1 MNCNGCNR
9 ELLSIGDLCFFILSP
24 KEIHFIVKT
33 ERLIFAQNNLKSN
46 WDSKNIEKVFCI
58 FCNYAV
64 GKVLP
69 IGPNNTNAIAF
80 GTEKVRLFGHVKTR
94 MDKWPQLYKTSPYSL
109 IEQRTMDNYFGN
121 NHALPQN
128 KIQTFDKLKPEKKP
142 IRYPNAEHKSEFN
155 YSDILMS
162 NITPREYQITCY
174 IEALQRD
181 LVVVLPT
188 GSGKTLIA
196 SMVTGKMKQMNP
208 SHMVLFIVDRIPL
221 VFQQGESLRLDTHL
235 NVCCLCS
242 ETRTEYM
249 LRRLREGHYDV
260 LVSTAGA
267 VLNLIDCDELSIYGF
282 SLVVLD
288 ECHHATGQHDYVRIL
303 QEIQTCV
310 GRCKP
315 RIIGLTASPL
325 SAKNDLSTTV
335 KLLIE
340 FKQLF
345 CNAPICH
352 NIDLAGYKFADQK
365 VEVFTVSNSDHA
377 FQSYIRVLLD
387 EMCRLADRIN
397 RIRGE
402 NIIRKEAL
410 DEPHCL
416 LRLKKSCAIVNRLFD
431 KNLSEPV
438 KIMKCYISALEIA
451 ELVGV
456 SYANTVLAD
465 TPLAE
470 RIHSNSTMLSPRLTQ
485 LLTILREYPTTSK
498 IIIFVHTRQAGEIL
512 TRILQENSE
521 ISHRFSP
528 LKIFGHGGAL
538 GMSWDEEQ
546 SDIIQKFRSG
556 SCNLLVSTSVLE
568 EGLDVPACDVVIR
581 FDGIKSL
588 ISFAQSKGRARK
600 LNNSKFVLILSNK
613 QQQTYEEIKH
623 REIILKQALRQIDT
637 RSAELIPSTKTLIIQ
652 NEISS
657 SQSTVEIPGY
667 YFTKMDCA
675 IEFYITDTHDQNEI
689 LEALNGILSGECF
702 LTIKR
707 IDIVDT
713 DAVWKQ
719 KGIFPVED
727 SLIICGVRSRDVIQ
741 SYRLLASKWDFCIH
755 SIEAQPF
762 VWTKLEMQALLQSN
776 HFSTW
781 QVIAI
786 HWGSFL
792 DKTTFSV
799 AIKTSHTNTLV
810 RIVPK
815 TSLLI
820 SLLDSAIEIEISFM
834 IIHRFILASWQDK
847 QVTLFIPL
855 SSCPIVRAVNV
866 DESTTRLTCEE
877 SQFLQ
882 VFSQHPVLVLTLPYT
897 ISDWIQV
904 WSTLHSSGL
913 FSVPLFDSKINISEN
928 NLFSTNEPSFIV
940 DPNYPHSRRLESC
953 FWLLSVLKC
962 TRSICL
968 TQQAIHRIFTLISH
982 SNNLQSLTA
991 ITTTLTK
998 ILKLSSTVTTQY
1010 FFDTMDYF
1018 NTELENTQEMNLQLI
1033 EPPTNYRSIEYV
1045 VITPSRVIC
1054 HPPVIVQCSR
1064 LYRNYPDVR
1073 FVLVAFRDEQ
1083 NQLLHNK
1090 DLFDRVKEVLENGFE
1105 VNGIKFY
1112 FLLSNPSQMR
1122 DQRAVFMQVS
1132 DTDSHVDVLNEI
1144 RARILGKTVLNSEIK
1159 FLSRVGLFSTSDIPM
1174 LQIEQSSVVEINDLR
1189 SQNNQILTDGS
1200 GKLSHSL
1207 SREVSAKLGSNFS
1220 AFQIRLAGYKGVLT
1234 VANEEDVDFV
1244 NTNLNCCKIIVRP
1257 SMKKMDWTDSSL
1269 NIVSTPTYE
1278 PFFINHTF
1286 INLITSLRDPVGD
1299 WNAEPA
1305 IRVLHSQALINY
1317 GSIFTDVKL
1326 ANNSLHTHLFNY
1338 SNDIKHNFDVRTE
1351 PYFLS
1356 LLRCMYSFNVKS
1368 LISKARIPLE
1378 NGGLFMGIPDPI
1390 GVLDEGEIFI
1400 QFESKG
1406 NSQIIEGPVILY
1418 KHPCL
1423 HPGDLLSPFAVNM
1436 AELKHLRNV
1445 VVFPIRGASLPASTS
1460 GGDLDGDLYAVVWES
1475 SLIPPQYSLH
1485 PALDYNEIAIRGQ
1498 AQLKTTHKT
1507 PLLNDSE
1514 NIQQRLSEAY
1524 CDVVSNDSL
1533 GKIANMHL
1541 ALCDQLEDGACD
1553 PLAISVAELQSVAVD
1568 YPKTG
1573 VAPVLPH
1580 EVTRML
1586 KDKGFPDFMEKDG
1599 SQVYVS
1605 TKLLGELYR
1614 NAKSVCYTTSI
1625 SLHAHGAVDSNRN
1638 PLPDISAHYL
1648 YIPGCEY
1655 YMDEARLTYDLFAN
1669 AMQQIMTSFGLETE
1683 AETVLGLMIKCHP
1696 MLSADKKKTR
1706 KSLGAVVQTLFGQF
1720 RDVFFN
1726 GINSKD
1732 SFECSKKVL
1741 AWYYTAYT
1749 QSPENMVFYS
1759 FPWIMSE
1766 YMCNVS
1772 NEREGNVS
1780 ELSSVLGRT
1789 AREYLEENAGYIRSN
1804 VESKLSTFPIVESCI
1819 TNYVAA
1825 ETASNDSIFN
1835 VTCFGSVSL
1844 FLCEPQSDLDISIN
1858 PTSVCYN
1865 YLFPSPEDRE
1875 KFRQLN
1881 THQQRKHLLTNVVS
1895 PAIDKIAHFKMEKYT
1910 AQVPIIAIK
1919 VDSPLDLN
1927 NEVNIDITVG
1937 SDGVQKCQ
1945 YIMQL
1950 YRETGGVFYGWLWLL
1965 MHWARHV
1972 GILKCQTSTDN
1983 TGIIL
1988 TAEFEALC
1996 LFIYDQMSNKPET
2009 GCLSVNDVSCS
2020 FLLDRLMSS
2029 EIDSILGSMLEEFF
2043 WLGMKVTSQQD
2054 RIVYEWPIEG
2064 KPTHTIDSPSLKK
2077 ISFLLFQAWHCIV
2090 YTRDLKKIFER
2101 NDIPLRLNRRFSYK
2115 VSNRIR
2121 SACHF
2126 HELRLSSLTGATVRI
2141 EDQGRHL
2148 LVSSQGPASSIYK
2161 LSLEL
2166 SKLETITSLTKKYA
2180 FNANKYIL
2188 EGSYSII
2195 LENQPHNVRVKLIPF
2210 KGSCFKLYHFHN
2222 ERNHVGYTSETL
2234 AASWKQQAI
2243 SKLQFLLLA
2252 QLSKF
2257 PRNNNKLLEKLNF
2270 KTRFGFFYALE
2281 SKEFFQQFGDSIAL
2295 EDFERC
2301 LKKSLRYRRQIIRD
2315 FLPVRTSIPD
2325 EPTRPP
2331 VFDVTSF
2338 NEPTNPLREQI
2349 SKKKKIPYPNC
2360 SFCPGLQ
2367 EISNS
2372 NDFAMCQSIYTSA
2385 LEECGFTAY
2394 VYDKPISYAWMMD
2407 VKATKSFDVRILL
2420 DNQMNIIAINERPLV
2435 WVVATVIA
2443 DRNVTKNA
2451 DKLNDIRLRVDT
2463 TEEISPGSNL
2473 YKFVFP
2479 NGLPSRLLTVDKDG
2493 ILNPCQEIKQNLK
2506 FVRQKTK
2513 FIHYKRESITAKITL
2528 GIEYSDKLFQF
2539 GRKFCELTLLNN
2551 EHELRRAVAAGNDS
2565 NEVVRIVENAF
2576 NVALEVSN
2584 AIKRLSLDVLPDQ

>member
-9 ELLSIGDLCFFILSP
+9 ELLSIDDLCFFILSP

-33 ERLIFAQNNLKSN
+33 ERLVFAQKSLRSN
-46 WDSKNIEKVFCI
+46 WESNKIEKVYCI
-58 FCNYAV
+58 FCDYAV
-64 GKVLP
+64 GKVIP
-69 IGPNNTNAIAF
+69 IGPNNTNAIGF
-80 GTEKVRLFGHVKTR
+80 GTEKVRLFDLVKTR
-94 MDKWPQLYKTSPYSL
+94 MDKWHQLYNNSPYNL
-109 IEQRTMDNYFGN
+109 IERRTMDTYFGN
-121 NHALPQN
+121 NHGLHQN
-128 KIQTFDKLKPEKKP
+128 RIQTFDKLRPERKS
-142 IRYPNAEHKSEFN
+142 IRFPRTDNMSEFN

-181 LVVVLPT
+181 LVIVLPT

-196 SMVTGKMKQMNP
+196 SMVTGKMKQLNP

-242 ETRTEYM
+242 ETRTEYI

-303 QEIQTCV
+303 QEIQTCI
-310 GRCKP
+310 GRYKP

-335 KLLIE
+335 SLLNE

-345 CNAPICH
+345 SNAPICH
-352 NIDLAGYKFADQK
+352 NIDLAGYTFANQM
-365 VEVFTVSNSDHA
+365 VEVFTISNNDYA
-377 FQSYIRVLLD
+377 FDSYIRVLLN

-397 RIRGE
+397 HIRGE
-402 NIIRKEAL
+402 NVIRKEAW
-410 DEPHCL
+410 DEPYCM
-416 LRLKKSCAIVNRLFD
+416 LRLKRSLAIVKRLFD
-431 KNLSEPV
+431 KNLNESV
-438 KIMKCYISALEIA
+438 NIMKCYISALEIA

-456 SYANTVLAD
+456 SYANNVLAD
-465 TPLAE
+465 TPLAGS
-470 RIHSNSTMLSPRLTQ
+470 IHSNSTILSPRLTQ
-485 LLTILREYPTTSK
+485 LLSILKEYPSTSK

-512 TRILQENSE
+512 TRILQENCE

-546 SDIIQKFRSG
+546 SEIIQKFRSG

-568 EGLDVPACDVVIR
+568 EGLDVPACDIVIR

-600 LNNSKFVLILSNK
+600 LNDSKFVLILSNK
-613 QQQTYEEIKH
+613 QHQTFEEIKH
-623 REIILKQALRQIDT
+623 REIILKQALQRIDIQ
-637 RSAELIPSTKTLIIQ
+637 SAEIIPSTTTLVIQ
-652 NEISS
+652 SEISS
-657 SQSTVEIPGY
+657 AQSSVEIPGY
-667 YFTKMDCA
+667 YFTKLDCA
-675 IEFYITDTHDQNEI
+675 IEFYITDAHDQNDI
-689 LEALNGILSGECF
+689 LEALNDILSGECF

-719 KGIFPVED
+719 KGIFPLED

-741 SYRLLASKWDFCIH
+741 SYRLLTNKWDFCIH

-762 VWTKLEMQALLQSN
+762 VWTKIEMHALLQSN

-781 QVIAI
+781 RITEIQ
-786 HWGSFL
+786 WGSFL
-792 DKTTFSV
+792 DKSSFSV
-799 AIKTSHTNTLV
+799 AAKTSQTNASV

-815 TSLLI
+815 SCLLI
-820 SLLDSAIEIEISFM
+820 SLSDSEIEIEISFM
-834 IIHRFILASWQDK
+834 IIHRFIISSWQNK
-847 QVTLFIPL
+847 QVTMFIPL
-855 SSCPIVRAVNV
+855 SSCPIVRAINV
-866 DESTTRLTCEE
+866 DESKTRLTCEE
-877 SQFLQ
+877 SRLLQ

-897 ISDWIQV
+897 ASNWIQV

-913 FSVPLFDSKINISEN
+913 FNVPLFDSRINILESYLSPTDEH
-928 NLFSTNEPSFIV
+928 SSIV
-940 DPNYPHSRRLESC
+940 DLNYPNPRQLENC
-953 FWLLSVLKC
+953 LWLLSVLKC

-968 TQQAIHRIFTLISH
+968 TQHTIHQIFILISQ
-982 SNNLQSLTA
+982 SNNLQILVA

-998 ILKLSSTVTTQY
+998 ILKLSSSVTTHY
-1010 FFDTMDYF
+1010 FIDIMDYF
-1018 NTELENTQEMNLQLI
+1018 STELENTQDLKLQLI

-1054 HPPVIVQCSR
+1054 HPPVIIQCSR

-1090 DLFDRVKEVLENGFE
+1090 DLFDRVEEVLTNGFD
-1105 VNGIKFY
+1105 VDGIRFY

-1122 DQRAVFMQVS
+1122 DQRAVFMQIREI
-1132 DTDSHVDVLNEI
+1132 DSHVNVLNDI
-1144 RARILGKTVLNSEIK
+1144 RAKIIGKTVIYSEIK
-1159 FLSRVGLFSTSDIPM
+1159 FLSRLGLFSTSDIPM
-1174 LQIEQSSVVEINDLR
+1174 LQIDQSSVAEISDLR
-1189 SQNNQILTDGS
+1189 AGNEQILTEGS
-1200 GKLSHSL
+1200 GKLRHDL
-1207 SREVSAKLGSNFS
+1207 GREVSAKLGSKFS
-1220 AFQIRLAGYKGVLT
+1220 ALQIRLAGYKGVLI
-1234 VANEEDVDFV
+1234 VANEEDTDFT
-1244 NTNLNCCKIIVRP
+1244 NTGLNKCKILVRP

-1269 NIVSTPTYE
+1269 NIVSIPTYE
-1278 PFFINHTF
+1278 RFFINHTF
-1286 INLITSLRDPVGD
+1286 INLITSLRDPIGD
-1299 WNAEPA
+1299 WNPEPV
-1305 IRVLHSQALINY
+1305 IRELHTKAMIEY
-1317 GSIFTDVKL
+1317 GRIFTDAKL
-1326 ANNSLHTHLFNY
+1326 ANKSLHSHLFNY
-1338 SNDIKHNFDVRTE
+1338 SSDIEQYFDVRIE

-1356 LLRCMYSFNVKS
+1356 LLRCVYSFSVRS
-1368 LISKARIPLE
+1368 LLSKARIPLE

-1390 GVLDEGEIFI
+1390 GVLEEGEIFV
-1400 QFESKG
+1400 QFEKNG
-1406 NSQIIEGPVILY
+1406 ISQIIEGPVILY

-1423 HPGDLLSPFAVNM
+1423 HPGDLLSPLAVNIT
-1436 AELKHLRNV
+1436 ELMHLQNV
-1445 VVFPIRGASLPASTS
+1445 VVFPIRGRTSLPASTS
-1460 GGDLDGDLYAVVWES
+1460 GGDLDGDLYAVLWES

-1485 PALDYNEIAIRGQ
+1485 PALDYNEIAVRGQ
-1498 AQLKTTHKT
+1498 THLRTTHKAS
-1507 PLLNDSE
+1507 LIHDSE

-1533 GKIANMHL
+1533 GKIANLHL

-1553 PLAISVAELQSVAVD
+1553 PLAISVARLQSVAVD

-1580 EVTRML
+1580 EVTGML

-1599 SQVYVS
+1599 SQVYAS

-1614 NAKSVCYTTSI
+1614 NAKAVCYSTSM
-1625 SLHAHGAVDSNRN
+1625 SVHNHGTVDSNRN
-1638 PLPDISAHYL
+1638 SLADISTHYL
-1648 YIPGCEY
+1648 YIPGCEH
-1655 YMDEARLTYDLFAN
+1655 YMEQARVTYTLYAN
-1669 AMQQIMTSFGLETE
+1669 AMQQIMASFGLETE

-1706 KSLGAVVQTLFGQF
+1706 KSLGTVVQELFARF
-1720 RDVFFN
+1720 RDIFFD
-1726 GINSKD
+1726 GITSKD
-1732 SFECSKKVL
+1732 CFECSKKVL

-1749 QSPENMVFYS
+1749 QPRENVIFYS

-1766 YMCNVS
+1766 YLCGIS
-1772 NEREGNVS
+1772 NKREINES
-1780 ELSSVLGRT
+1780 ELSSILGKT
-1789 AREYLEENAGYIRSN
+1789 AREYLSENAGYIRSN

-1858 PTSVCYN
+1858 PTSLCYD
-1865 YLFPSPEDRE
+1865 YLFPSHVDRE

-1881 THQQRKHLLTNVVS
+1881 THQQRKHLLTNLVS

-1927 NEVNIDITVG
+1927 NKVSIDITIE

-1950 YRETGGVFYGWLWLL
+1950 YRKTGGVFYGWLWLL

-1972 GILKCQTSTDN
+1972 GILKCQTSSEN
-1983 TGIIL
+1983 TGMIL
-1988 TAEFEALC
+1988 TAEFEALS
-1996 LFIYDQMSNKPET
+1996 LYIYDQMSNKPDT
-2009 GCLSVNDVSCS
+2009 GCISTNNTSCS
-2020 FLLDRLMSS
+2020 FLLDQLMSS
-2029 EIDSILGSMLEEFF
+2029 GNDSLLGAMLEEFF
-2043 WLGMKVTSQQD
+2043 WLGMNVTSKQD

-2064 KPTHTIDSPSLKK
+2064 RPTHTISGPSLEK

-2090 YTRDLKKIFER
+2090 YTRDLTKIFER
-2101 NDIPLRLNRRFSYK
+2101 NDLPLRLNRRFSYK

-2121 SACHF
+2121 SSCHF
-2126 HELRLSSLTGATVRI
+2126 HELRLSSLTGANVRI

-2148 LVSSQGPASSIYK
+2148 LVSSQGPAASIYK

-2166 SKLETITSLTKKYA
+2166 SKLENITSLTKKYA

-2195 LENQPHNVRVKLIPF
+2195 VENQPHNIRVKQIPF

-2222 ERNHVGYTSETL
+2222 ERSHISYTSETL
-2234 AASWKQQAI
+2234 DASWKQQAI
-2243 SKLQFLLLA
+2243 SKLQYLLLV

-2257 PRNNNKLLEKLNF
+2257 PRNNTKLLDRLNF
-2270 KTRFGFFYALE
+2270 KTRFGFFYILE
-2281 SKEFFQQFGDSIAL
+2281 SKEFFQQYGDSIAL

-2301 LKKSLRYRRQIIRD
+2301 LKKSLPYRRQIIRD
-2315 FLPVRTSIPD
+2315 FLPVRTSIPED
-2325 EPTRPP
+2325 RIRSP
-2331 VFDVTSF
+2331 VSDVTSVH
-2338 NEPTNPLREQI
+2338 EPNNSLREQTT
-2349 SKKKKIPYPNC
+2349 KKKKPYPNC

-2367 EISNS
+2367 EISNE

-2385 LEECGFTAY
+2385 LEQCGFTAY
-2394 VYDKPISYAWMMD
+2394 EKPISYTWMMD

-2420 DNQMNIIAINERPLV
+2420 DDQMNIIAINERPLV

-2443 DRNVTKNA
+2443 DRTVVKNA
-2451 DKLNDIRLRVDT
+2451 DRLNDIRLRVDT
-2463 TEEISPGSNL
+2463 TEGIDPSSNL
-2473 YKFVFP
+2473 HKFVFP
-2479 NGLPSRLLTVDKDG
+2479 NGLPSRLLTIDKDG
-2493 ILNPCQEIKQNLK
+2493 ILIPCQEIKQNVK

-2513 FIHYKRESITAKITL
+2513 FIHYRKESVTAKISMGT
-2528 GIEYSDKLFQF
+2528 EYSGKWFQF

-2551 EHELRRAVAAGNDS
+2551 EHELRQAVTAGNAS
-2565 NEVVRIVENAF
+2565 NEIVKIVENAF
-2576 NVALEVSN
+2576 NVSLEVSN
-2584 AIKRLSLDVLPDQ
+2584 AINRLYLDALPPQ